1 MGSAGVDAKN
11 FQRIEALFNAALERS
26 ADEREA
32 FVRASDEEPAIRD
45 AALRL
50 LARAFEDDATL
61 QAAALAAAA
70 VALPRAK
77 RIGPYEVLGELG
89 TGGMGTVLLAE
100 RAFGDS
106 KQKVALKLIR
116 GFPTAHAREQLAR
129 ERSLLAGLN
138 HPNIAG
144 LLDAGETDDHV
155 PYLAMEYVEGI
166 PLHRYCTEHGLGQ
179 RARLTLFVKLCRAV
193 QHAHQRLI
201 VHRDIKP
208 ANLLFDEHGTVRV
221 ADFGLARAL
230 AEASWTE
237 PSGAVVGTARY
248 AAPEQVSAAP
258 LDGRPA
264 RAGPGAPV
272 RPRP

>member
-100 RAFGDS
+100 RAPRLPDRVCTRAAG
-106 KQKVALKLIR
+106 
-116 GFPTAHAREQLAR
+116 ARTQPAGRPEPSEHRRLAR
-129 ERSLLAGLN
+129 R
-138 HPNIAG
+138 
-144 LLDAGETDDHV
+144 
-155 PYLAMEYVEGI
+155 
-166 PLHRYCTEHGLGQ
+166 
-179 RARLTLFVKLCRAV
+179 
-193 QHAHQRLI
+193 
-201 VHRDIKP
+201 
-208 ANLLFDEHGTVRV
+208 
-221 ADFGLARAL
+221 
-230 AEASWTE
+230 
-237 PSGAVVGTARY
+237 
-248 AAPEQVSAAP
+248 
-258 LDGRPA
+258 GRN
-264 RAGPGAPV
+264 R
-272 RPRP
+272 